1 MGTGPSTPS
10 ETGGFAATAFFS
22 KTYGEAHAL
31 LVEARDYVQVME
43 TAKWGRWS
51 VALLHGQET
60 TRLTARLTH
69 IMAWLL
75 AQRAVAA
82 GEITPEQARGE
93 TYRLGGRRV
102 CLDAGAEESPALPA
116 QLRALLQRSRRL
128 YRRVDRLDEM
138 VMRDLG

>member
-22 KTYGEAHAL
+22 KTWGEAHAL
-31 LVEARDYVQVME
+31 LLEARDYLQVVE
-43 TAKWGRWS
+43 LAKWSRWA
-51 VALLHGQET
+51 VALLHGRET

-82 GEITPEQARGE
+82 REITPEEARGE
-93 TYRLGGRRV
+93 TFRLGGQGV
-102 CLDAGAEESPALPA
+102 CLEAGAENSPALPA
-116 QLRALLQRSRRL
+116 HLRALLQRSRRL
-128 YRRVDRLDEM
+128 YRRVARLDEM
-138 VMRDLG
+138 IMRDSG